1 MKFDDIPSDIFCVRV
16 KSVNPSES
24 FSQEMPVLGISASS
38 SINNAF
44 EIRVEK
50 KLFTVIPVT
59 ESDSKRLGNELLK
72 GASHLGVLKNPAHDG
87 SIELHMATFPGRLL
101 EMGMFEVGVD
111 EEIER
116 SINKHHDHQGF
127 RKKTLNNEEVCE
139 YLRRHC
145 LIKQG
150 EDSYFL
156 MFAGPA
162 IDKVLNG
169 TDGSDDNTEENDES
183 ERVSSQERLSENNN
197 SNDQEE
203 SDNELDS
210 KKTDIP
216 SHNNSFCIFGDEF
229 HFVVTEKKLA
239 SGGAIFVIT
248 KLTYNNHLRD
258 RALRLCKG
266 KISFCDFSATG
277 KVGILAKTQLQ
288 ELMKDENNYLKK
300 WDEYGNEE
308 GDLLLK
314 NARRFGV
321 VSYYNKIQN
330 KNGTTTV
337 SIYDASDSALEDLKN
352 NKIESVEIVEETPDY
367 IKNSSMTFAE
377 FAGIILEKEDEKEKV
392 SKANRSNTQP
402 ASTSFEIDEYSYE
415 ERTITLKVDDI
426 PYASGM
432 FVMTLAGEI
441 AQIKRRMTA
450 RRLILEGR
458 SANPQLGLLIA
469 ENGIIERLRSPH
481 KLPPLTAFVR
491 NKVFKNPPTVKQ
503 EEAVR
508 VALNTPDI
516 ALIQGPP
523 GTGKTTVIQA
533 ILERLNEESDKKTKN
548 KGMVLLTGFQHDA
561 VENMIER
568 LSINSLPVPKF
579 GKRSGSQDDEFTTFQ
594 KQMEDWC
601 ADKARKIRAA
611 NHNLPILEKEAK
623 IAKLGI
629 QYLLAPS
636 AELAL
641 NIVGNILNLGIEVL
655 GKDVFEQAKI
665 LFKQLEQ
672 NDNVKNAENSLINI
686 IRGLRC
692 KPESFVDDGADR
704 AAEVLE
710 LINEQLL
717 EQEKAILKVA
727 ADWYDGDPL
736 TFLPDLEKVKKDL
749 LVRFTM
755 PPVFTVEKN
764 NAEVVDLVKKAV
776 EGIRRNGLTAKDQK
790 AVALLDFLADLE
802 TNPYGMI
809 DAVADYSF
817 AFSATC
823 QQCVNKIMQEQKGV
837 NENSSGEKMEYEY
850 VIVDEAARVSP
861 RDLLIPMAQGKKIIL
876 VGDHRQLPHIIDEEV
891 AKEMEAGESGLNET
905 DWLKK
910 SMFQYLFSER
920 LKALEEQDPE
930 HPRRV
935 TLDKQ
940 YRMHP
945 VLGDFIS
952 RNFYERFD
960 PNEKFGSGLPAEKFD
975 HFLPGVEH
983 KPAVWLDVP
992 AEKGSH
998 SRQGTS
1004 WIRIAEAKAIASQLK
1019 EWMESEHGK
1028 DLSYGVIS
1036 FYKAQADLIR
1046 NQFNKQFDTSK
1057 LKIGTVDSFQGMEF
1071 DVVFLSMVRTLPK
1084 NFSIERTVGR
1094 CTKIF
1099 YEKNPNAQELTRD
1112 EKYKLAANSTFGHLC
1127 LYNRLNVS
1135 MSRQKKLLVVVGDHE
1150 LLNNDLAKEFIPG
1163 LVDFYELCKKEGV
1176 VLTCK

>member
-1 MKFDDIPSDIFCVRV
+1 MNFDDIPSDIFCVRI

-24 FSQEMPVLGISASS
+24 LSKEIPVLGIVASS

-44 EIRVEK
+44 EIRIEK
-50 KLFTVIPVT
+50 KLLTVIPAN
-59 ESDSKRLGNELLK
+59 ESDSKRLGSEFLK
-72 GASHLGVLKNPAHDG
+72 GASHLGMLKNPAHDG
-87 SIELHMATFPGRLL
+87 SIELQMFTFSGGVL
-101 EMGMFEVGVD
+101 EMGTFDVGVD
-111 EEIER
+111 EEIENI
-116 SINKHHDHQGF
+116 INEHQGSH
-127 RKKTLNNEEVCE
+127 KKTLNNEAACE
-139 YLRRHC
+139 YLKRHC
-145 LIKQG
+145 LIRHG
-150 EDSYFL
+150 DESYFL

-162 IDKVLNG
+162 VDKMLHDEVDNNCYAEDDNG
-169 TDGSDDNTEENDES
+169 TEETASQEKLLENDKS
-183 ERVSSQERLSENNN
+183 IAS
-197 SNDQEE
+197 EE
-203 SDNELDS
+203 SDNELNPEKS
-210 KKTDIP
+210 DIP
-216 SHNNSFCIFGDEF
+216 SRNNSFCIFGDEF
-229 HFVVTEKKLA
+229 RFVVTEKKLA
-239 SGGAIFVIT
+239 GGGTIFVIT

-266 KISFCDFSATG
+266 KINFRDFSATG
-277 KVGILAKTQLQ
+277 QAGILAKTQLQ
-288 ELMKDENNYLKK
+288 ELMKDENSYLKK

-321 VSYYNKIQN
+321 VSYCKKVQN
-330 KNGTTTV
+330 KDGTTTV
-337 SIYDASDSALEDLKN
+337 SICDASDTALEDLKN
-352 NKIESVEIVEETPDY
+352 NKIESVEIVEDIPDY
-367 IKNSSMTFAE
+367 IKNSAMTFAE
-377 FAGIILEKEDEKEKV
+377 FTGIILEKDEKKRI
-392 SKANRSNTQP
+392 SKDNRNNVQP
-402 ASTSFEIDEYSYE
+402 ASTSFEIAEYSYE
-415 ERTITLKVDDI
+415 TRTITLNVDDI
-426 PYASGM
+426 PYPNGM
-432 FVMTLAGEI
+432 FVMPLAGEI

-458 SANPQLGLLIA
+458 SANPHLGVLIE
-469 ENGIIERLRSPH
+469 ENGVIEHLHSPH
-481 KLPPLTAFVR
+481 KFVPLTAFVR

-533 ILERLNEESDKKTKN
+533 ILERLNEESDKKTRN

-579 GKRSGSQDDEFTTFQ
+579 GKRSGSQEDEFTIFQ
-594 KQMEDWC
+594 KKMEAWC
-601 ADKARKIRAA
+601 TDKAKRIRAA

-623 IAKLGI
+623 IADLGI
-629 QYLLAPS
+629 QYLSAPS
-636 AELAL
+636 SELAL
-641 NIVGNILNLGIEVL
+641 TIVENILNLGGIVL
-655 GKDVFEQAKI
+655 GKDLFEQAKI
-665 LFKQLEQ
+665 LSKQLKQ
-672 NDNVKNAENSLINI
+672 NDFAENSETKLINI

-692 KPESFVDDGADR
+692 RPESFIDDGADK

-710 LINEQLL
+710 SIDEQLN
-717 EQEKAILKVA
+717 ENEKRILKTA
-727 ADWYDGDPL
+727 ANWYDGDSL
-736 TFLPDLEKVKKDL
+736 TFLPDLEKLKKDL

-764 NAEVVDLVKKAV
+764 NAEVVDLVKKAM
-776 EGIRRNGLTAKDQK
+776 EAIRSNGLTAKDHK

-802 TNPYGMI
+802 NNPYGMI
-809 DAVADYSF
+809 DAIADYSF

-823 QQCVNKIMQEQKGV
+823 QQCVNKIMQEQKGIYG
-837 NENSSGEKMEYEY
+837 NNAEEQMEYEY

-861 RDLLIPMAQGKKIIL
+861 RDLLIPMSQGRKIIL

-891 AKEMEAGESGLNET
+891 AKEMEAGENTLNET

-920 LKALEEQDPE
+920 LKALEKQDPE
-930 HPRRV
+930 HIRRV

-960 PNEKFGSGLPAEKFD
+960 PNEKFSSGLPAEKFD
-975 HFLPGVEH
+975 HVLPGVEH

-992 AEKGSH
+992 VDKGAH
-998 SRQGTS
+998 FRQGTS
-1004 WIRIAEAKAIASQLK
+1004 CIRRAEAMAIASQLK
-1019 EWMESEHGK
+1019 EWMESEHGNN
-1028 DLSYGVIS
+1028 LSYGVIS

-1046 NQFNKQFDTSK
+1046 NQFNEQFDKSK

-1071 DVVFLSMVRTLPK
+1071 DVVFLSMVRTMPK
-1084 NFSIERTVGR
+1084 NIAKAITADD
-1094 CTKIF
+1094 K
-1099 YEKNPNAQELTRD
+1099 EKVARRL
-1112 EKYKLAANSTFGHLC
+1112 FGHLC

-1150 LLNNDLAKEFIPG
+1150 LLCNDIAAEFIPS

-1176 VLTCK
+1176 VLTCQ

>member
-1 MKFDDIPSDIFCVRV
+1 MNFDDIPSDIFYTRI

-24 FSQEMPVLGISASS
+24 LSQEMPVLGIAASS

-72 GASHLGVLKNPAHDG
+72 GASHLGMLKNPAQDG
-87 SIELHMATFPGRLL
+87 SIELHMATFPGRVL
-101 EMGMFEVGVD
+101 EMGMFDIGVD
-111 EEIER
+111 EEIE
-116 SINKHHDHQGF
+116 SIINEHQGS
-127 RKKTLNNEEVCE
+127 RKKTLNNEAVCE
-139 YLRRHC
+139 YLKHHC

-150 EDSYFL
+150 NESYFL

-162 IDKVLNG
+162 IDKMLH
-169 TDGSDDNTEENDES
+169 DSDDSACYADEDDES
-183 ERVSSQERLSENNN
+183 ERTASQEKLHENEN
-197 SNDQEE
+197 SADYEE
-203 SDNELDS
+203 SDNES
-210 KKTDIP
+210 SPEKTDIP
-216 SHNNSFCIFGDEF
+216 SRNNSFCIFGDEF

-239 SGGAIFVIT
+239 GGGAIFVIT

-266 KISFCDFSATG
+266 MISFRDFSATG
-277 KVGILAKTQLQ
+277 QAGILAKTQLQ
-288 ELMKDENNYLKK
+288 ELMKDENSYLKK

-321 VSYYNKIQN
+321 VSYCNKIQN

-337 SIYDASDSALEDLKN
+337 SICDASDSALEDLKN
-352 NKIESVEIVEETPDY
+352 NKIESVEIVEEIPDY

-377 FAGIILEKEDEKEKV
+377 FAGIILEKDEKEKI
-392 SKANRSNTQP
+392 SKDHRNTP
-402 ASTSFEIDEYSYE
+402 PSTSTPFEIEEYTYE
-415 ERTITLKVDDI
+415 TRTITLKVDDI
-426 PYASGM
+426 PYESGM

-458 SANPQLGLLIA
+458 SANPQLGVLIE
-469 ENGIIERLRSPH
+469 ENGTIEHLRSPH
-481 KLPPLTAFVR
+481 KLVPLTAFVR

-533 ILERLNEESDKKTKN
+533 ILERLNEESDKKTRN

-579 GKRSGSQDDEFTTFQ
+579 GKRSGSQEDEFTTFQ
-594 KQMEDWC
+594 KQMEEWC
-601 ADKARKIRAA
+601 ADKARRIRAA
-611 NHNLPILEKEAK
+611 NQNLPILEKEAK
-623 IAKLGI
+623 IADLGI

-641 NIVGNILNLGIEVL
+641 NIVGSILNLGIDIL
-655 GKDVFEQAKI
+655 GKDVFEHAQI
-665 LFKQLEQ
+665 LFKQLKQ
-672 NDNVKNAENSLINI
+672 NDNAQKSDNGLLNI

-692 KPESFVDDGADR
+692 KPESFIDDGADR

-717 EQEKAILKVA
+717 ENEKTILKKA
-727 ADWYDGDPL
+727 ADWYDGDSL
-736 TFLPDLEKVKKDL
+736 TFLPDLEKIKKEL
-749 LVRFTM
+749 LIRFTT

-776 EGIRRNGLTAKDQK
+776 EAIRGNGLTAKDQK
-790 AVALLDFLADLE
+790 TVALLDFLADLE

-837 NENSSGEKMEYEY
+837 YGNNAEDKMEYEY

-905 DWLKK
+905 EWLKK

-975 HFLPGVEH
+975 HFLPGAEH

-992 AEKGSH
+992 AVKGAH

-1004 WIRIAEAKAIASQLK
+1004 WIRRAEAMAIATQLK

-1071 DVVFLSMVRTLPK
+1071 DVVFLSMVRTMPK
-1084 NFSIERTVGR
+1084 NFKAITADD
-1094 CTKIF
+1094 K
-1099 YEKNPNAQELTRD
+1099 EKVARRL
-1112 EKYKLAANSTFGHLC
+1112 FGHLC

-1135 MSRQKKLLVVVGDHE
+1135 MSRQKKLLVVVGDHD
-1150 LLNNDLAKEFIPG
+1150 LLSNDIASEFIPG

>member
-1 MKFDDIPSDIFCVRV
+1 MNFDDIPSDIFFVRV
-16 KSVNPSES
+16 KSVDPSVS
-24 FSQEMPVLGISASS
+24 FCEETSVLGIAASRTV
-38 SINNAF
+38 NDAF
-44 EIRVEK
+44 EVRVENG
-50 KLFTVIPVT
+50 LHTVIPVNAA
-59 ESDSKRLGNELLK
+59 DSKRLGNELLK
-72 GASHLGVLKNPAHDG
+72 GASHLCELKNPAYDG
-87 SIELHMATFPGRLL
+87 SIELHMFTFPGGIL
-101 EMGMFEVGVD
+101 EMGKFDVGV
-111 EEIER
+111 EEDIKNA
-116 SINKHHDHQGF
+116 INEQQGSH
-127 RKKTLNNEEVCE
+127 KKKLSNDDVCK
-139 YLRRHC
+139 YLMRHC
-145 LIKQG
+145 TYKQG
-150 EDSYFL
+150 DESYFL

-162 IDKVLNG
+162 MDKMLQGDVSE
-169 TDGSDDNTEENDES
+169 TDFYSDEGELEG
-183 ERVSSQERLSENNN
+183 SSQQGKKQDDALIDSEEFD
-197 SNDQEE
+197 SGE
-203 SDNELDS
+203 SKSEKN
-210 KKTDIP
+210 DIP
-216 SHNNSFCIFGDEF
+216 TRNNSFCIFGDEF
-229 HFVVTEKKLA
+229 HFVVTEKKL
-239 SGGAIFVIT
+239 SGGETVFVIT
-248 KLTYNNHLRD
+248 KLTFKNHLRD

-266 KISFCDFSATG
+266 EIVFRDFSAASQA
-277 KVGILAKTQLQ
+277 GILAKTQLQ
-288 ELMKDENNYLKK
+288 ELMKDENSYLKK

-308 GDLLLK
+308 GDLVLK
-314 NARRFGV
+314 NARRFGI
-321 VSYYNKIQN
+321 VSYCNKIQN
-330 KNGTTTV
+330 KDGTTTV
-337 SIYDASDSALEDLKN
+337 SICEASDTALEDLKN
-352 NKIESVEIVEETPDY
+352 NKIESVEIVEDIPDY
-367 IKNSSMTFAE
+367 IKNPAMTFSE
-377 FAGIILEKEDEKEKV
+377 FTDSILEKEEKKNNSYADV
-392 SKANRSNTQP
+392 SVQTTFDIA
-402 ASTSFEIDEYSYE
+402 EYTYQT
-415 ERTITLKVDDI
+415 RTITLKADDI
-426 PYASGM
+426 PYSSGM

-458 SANPQLGLLIA
+458 AANPQLGVLI
-469 ENGIIERLRSPH
+469 EGNGIIEHLRSPH
-481 KLPPLTAFVR
+481 KLVPLTAFVR

-533 ILERLNEESDKKTKN
+533 ILERLNEESDKKTRN

-579 GKRSGSQDDEFTTFQ
+579 GKRSGSQEDEFTRFQ
-594 KQMEDWC
+594 QRMEEWC
-601 ADKARKIRAA
+601 HDKAQKIRKAH
-611 NHNLPILEKEAK
+611 HNLPILEKETD
-623 IAKLGI
+623 ISDLGI

-636 AELAL
+636 RELAL
-641 NIVGNILNLGIEVL
+641 LIVERILDLGIEIL
-655 GKDVFEQAKI
+655 KKDVFEQAQ
-665 LFKQLEQ
+665 LLLKQLQE
-672 NDNVKNAENSLINI
+672 NDNALNTEARIINI

-692 KPESFVDDGADR
+692 KPESFVDDGADK
-704 AAEVLE
+704 ASEVLE
-710 LINEQLL
+710 KLDKHLAENE
-717 EQEKAILKVA
+717 KKILKTA
-727 ADWYDGDPL
+727 ADWYDGAAL
-736 TFLPDLEKVKKDL
+736 SFLPDLEKLKKEL
-749 LVRFTM
+749 LVKFTM

-764 NAEVVDLVKKAV
+764 NAEVVDLVKKAINA
-776 EGIRRNGLTAKDQK
+776 IRNNGLTAKDHK

-802 TNPYGMI
+802 SNPYGMI

-823 QQCVNKIMQEQKGV
+823 QQCVNRIMQVQKGIDG
-837 NENSSGEKMEYEY
+837 NNIEAKMEYEY

-891 AKEMEAGESGLNET
+891 AKEMEAGESHLTEAE
-905 DWLKK
+905 WLKK

-960 PNEKFGSGLPAEKFD
+960 PSEKFGSGLGADKFD
-975 HFLPGVEH
+975 HMLPGVEH

-992 AEKGSH
+992 AVKGAH

-1004 WIRIAEAKAIASQLK
+1004 WIRHAEAMAIASQLK

-1046 NQFNKQFDTSK
+1046 NQFNEQFDTSK
-1057 LKIGTVDSFQGMEF
+1057 LRIGTVDSFQGMEF
-1071 DVVFLSMVRTLPK
+1071 DVVFLSMVRTMPE
-1084 NFSIERTVGR
+1084 SIKKEVTQDN
-1094 CTKIF
+1094 K
-1099 YEKNPNAQELTRD
+1099 EK
-1112 EKYKLAANSTFGHLC
+1112 AARRLFGHLC

-1150 LLNNDLAKEFIPG
+1150 LLSNSLASEFIPG
-1163 LVDFYELCKKEGV
+1163 LVDFYDLCKNEGV